1 MMWNKVR
8 KFILQQNTV
17 ILLIGLIIIFSLLIG
32 KYFLQ
37 VGNIQNIARQIS
49 FNIPLAL
56 SLTVVL
62 IVGGIDLSVGSV
74 MAMSAALTMGF
85 QPFGTYLAVGIALLF
100 GLLIGTLNGFLVTKG
115 KIVPFIATLG
125 TMTLVNGI
133 MLTYTRQQPIAGK
146 DDAFTFWGS
155 GSLGPIPMPI
165 IIVLIISL
173 LLHVVLQY
181 TKFGRNL
188 YAVGGNMDAAFLS
201 GISVERFKIYAF
213 MISGLLAAICGVLLA
228 SMLNSS
234 STQIG
239 ADAALW
245 AIAAAIIG
253 GASMTG
259 GKGNVLG
266 ALLGVL
272 TLGILVNGMNLLGV
286 STYYQI
292 GIKAIILITVVTIDA
307 ISVLNL
313 RKRLARQSYGT
324 RE

>member
-1 MMWNKVR
+1 MWNKVR
-8 KFILQQNTV
+8 KFILQQNAV
-17 ILLIGLIIIFSLLIG
+17 ILLVVLIVFFSLFTG
-32 KYFLQ
+32 QYFLEG
-37 VGNIQNIARQIS
+37 GNIQNVARQIS

-74 MAMSAALTMGF
+74 LAMSAALTMGL
-85 QPFGTYLAVGIALLF
+85 QPYGTYLAVIIALLF
-100 GLLIGTLNGFLVTKG
+100 GLGIGALNGLLVTKG

-125 TMTLVNGI
+125 TMTLVSGL

-146 DDAFTFWGS
+146 DEAFTIWGS

-165 IIVLIISL
+165 IVALIISL
-173 LLHVVLQY
+173 ILHVVLKY

-188 YAVGGNMDAAFLS
+188 YAVGGNADAAYLA
-201 GISVERFKIYAF
+201 GIPVDKFKIFAF
-213 MISGLLAAICGVLLA
+213 MISGLMASLSGVLVA
-228 SMLNSS
+228 SLLNSS

-239 ADAALW
+239 TDAALW

-266 ALLGVL
+266 AILGVL

-286 STYYQI
+286 FTYYQI
-292 GIKAIILITVVTIDA
+292 GIRAIILISVVAVDA
-307 ISVLNL
+307 VSVLNL
-313 RKRLARQSYGT
+313 RKRLERQSYGHPD
-324 RE
+324 